1 MECQWR
7 CDNWLPSPAA
17 CEEST
22 CRLSA
27 CLPCLLLS
35 STLTLTTISP
45 PTSPQPQPQTYSDLL
60 LSSPQFFCCWGG
72 GGVFK
77 EEGRSKAGRKCLSG
91 VHLTTLHSEPFLKRK
106 QREQKRENRTCLRTI
121 YAALIF
127 LPQSTLFPESYASQN
142 LPRLL
147 SLSLSLF
154 IPPLSLFAF
163 CVILPFLFCFSVT
176 TEYALPW
183 VG

>member
-1 MECQWR
+1 MITDSPRLPPVKNLHVACLHVSR
-7 CDNWLPSPAA
+7 ACSSPPLSLSPPSPHRH
-17 CEEST
+17 
-22 CRLSA
+22 RLSPSLRHTA
-27 CLPCLLLS
+27 TCFFPPLS
-35 STLTLTTISP
+35 
-45 PTSPQPQPQTYSDLL
+45 
-60 LSSPQFFCCWGG
+60 FCCCWGG